1 MDSTSFKL
9 RTQKEAAGRLLM
21 SLRQF
26 QRLEKR
32 GEGPPRTML
41 GDRHVGYTDDGLA
54 AWVERRTT
62 STQAS

>member
-1 MDSTSFKL
+1 MDQTGFKL
-9 RTQKEAAGRLLM
+9 RTQKEAARRLLM

-41 GDRHVGYTDDGLA
+41 GDRHVGYTDEGLE
-54 AWVERRTT
+54 AWVARRTT
-62 STQAS
+62 STEAK